1 MTIRTLRHF
10 GNISL
15 TLLFALH
22 CAAQT
27 AGTASEQYNSIYK
40 ALHDSHAAGDWA
52 ANLHAATDFKAF
64 THGAPNSLLEAA
76 RADVHLGDLVAA
88 MSELQQFVRM
98 GQANDVL
105 LTSPDFARLR
115 QQPEFTDVAKRMKD
129 NASPSTLATVAF
141 PLKDA
146 DLLPEDIDFDPGSKR
161 FFITSVLQKKIIS
174 ADAQGLT
181 RDFARSPNHWPML
194 AIKIDAGHNKLWAT
208 EVALQDFSSVPKE
221 DWGRSALLCFDLKT
235 AKLLSRVEGPHGSAL
250 GDMTLSPTGDVIVS
264 DGASGGVYRLPVG
277 AKTLQ
282 RLDNGDFVSPQ
293 TPVLLPDGN
302 RLFVPD
308 YARGIGILDITTK
321 QVTWLS
327 LDGRFAVMGIDGLYL
342 GHQTLLAVQNG
353 TSPERVTAFTMDDA
367 LTKIVAEK
375 TIERATTTLG
385 DPTHGVVIGS
395 DFYYIANSGWNSLDD
410 HGALTPNAK
419 RTPPQI
425 MRAPI
430 PAPS

>member
-1 MTIRTLRHF
+1 MIRTLRHLCK
-10 GNISL
+10 ISL
-15 TLLFALH
+15 IFLFALH
-22 CAAQT
+22 CAAQS
-27 AGTASEQYNSIYK
+27 AGTASEQHNSIYK

-52 ANLHAATDFKAF
+52 ANLRAAKDFKAF

-98 GQANDVL
+98 GQANDIL
-105 LTSPDFARLR
+105 LTSPDFATLR
-115 QQPEFTDVAKRMKD
+115 QQPEFTDIAKRMKD
-129 NASPSTLATVAF
+129 NASPSTLATAAF
-141 PLKDA
+141 SLKDT
-146 DLLPEDIDFDPGSKR
+146 DLLPEDIDYDPNSKR
-161 FFITSVLQKKIIS
+161 FFITSVLEKKIIS
-174 ADAQGLT
+174 ADAQGLS

-194 AIKIDAGHNKLWAT
+194 AIKIDVARSKVWAT
-208 EVALQDFSSVPKE
+208 EVALQGFTSVLKK

-235 AKLLSRVEGPHGSAL
+235 AKLLARVEGPHGSAL
-250 GDMTLSPTGDVIVS
+250 GDMTLSPAGDVIAS

-293 TPVLLPDGN
+293 TPVPLPDGN
-302 RLFVPD
+302 HLFVPD
-308 YARGIGILDITTK
+308 YARGIGILDIATK

-327 LDGRFAVMGIDGLYL
+327 LDGRFAIIGIDGLYL
-342 GHQTLLAVQNG
+342 DHQTLLAVQNG

-385 DPTHGVVIGS
+385 DPTHGVVLGS
-395 DFYYIANSGWNSLDD
+395 DFYYIANSGWNTLND
-410 HGALTPNAK
+410 HGATTPTSK
-419 RTPPQI
+419 RTPAQI

-430 PAPS
+430 PKP

>member
-10 GNISL
+10 GKISL
-15 TLLFALH
+15 ILLFALH

-27 AGTASEQYNSIYK
+27 AGTAREQHNSIYK

-52 ANLHAATDFKAF
+52 ANLRAAKDFKAF

-98 GQANDVL
+98 GQANDIL
-105 LTSPDFARLR
+105 LTSPDFATLR
-115 QQPEFTDVAKRMKD
+115 QQPEFTDIAKRMKD
-129 NASPSTLATVAF
+129 NASPSTLAKAAF
-141 PLKDA
+141 TLQDA
-146 DLLPEDIDFDPGSKR
+146 DLLPEDIDYDPNSKR
-161 FFITSVLQKKIIS
+161 FFITSVLEKKIIS

-181 RDFARSPNHWPML
+181 RDFARSPNHWPIL
-194 AIKIDAGHNKLWAT
+194 AIKIDVARSKVWAT
-208 EVALQDFSSVPKE
+208 EVALQGFTSVLKK

-235 AKLLSRVEGPHGSAL
+235 AKLLTRVEGPHGGAL
-250 GDMTLSPTGDVIVS
+250 GDMTLSPAGDVVVS
-264 DGASGGVYRLPVG
+264 DGAGGGVYRLPVG
-277 AKTLQ
+277 AKALE
-282 RLDNGDFVSPQ
+282 RLDSGDFVSPQ

-308 YARGIGILDITTK
+308 YARGIGILDIATK

-327 LDGRFAVMGIDGLYL
+327 LDGRFAIIGIDGLYL
-342 GHQTLLAVQNG
+342 DHQTLLAVQNG

-385 DPTHGVVIGS
+385 DPTHGVVLGS
-395 DFYYIANSGWNSLDD
+395 DFYYIANSGWNTLDD
-410 HGALTPNAK
+410 HGATTPSAK
-419 RTPPQI
+419 RTPAQI

-430 PAPS
+430 PTP

>member
-1 MTIRTLRHF
+1 MMIRTLRRF
-10 GNISL
+10 SKISVIFF
-15 TLLFALH
+15 FALH
-22 CAAQT
+22 CAAQP
-27 AGTASEQYNSIYK
+27 AGTASEQHNNIYK
-40 ALHDSHAAGDWA
+40 ALHDAHAAGDWA
-52 ANLHAATDFKAF
+52 ANLRAAKDFKAF

-76 RADVHLGDLVAA
+76 RADVHLGDLAAA

-98 GQANDVL
+98 GQANDIL
-105 LTSPDFARLR
+105 LTSPDFATLR
-115 QQPEFTDVAKRMKD
+115 QQPEFTDIAKRMKD
-129 NASPSTLATVAF
+129 NASPSTLATAAL

-146 DLLPEDIDFDPGSKR
+146 DLLPEDFDYDPSSKR
-161 FFITSVLQKKIIS
+161 FFITSVLENKIIS
-174 ADAQGLT
+174 ADAQGLA

-194 AIKIDAGHNKLWAT
+194 AIKIDARHNKVWAT
-208 EVALQDFSSVPKE
+208 EVAMQDFSSVPKK

-235 AKLLSRVEGPHGSAL
+235 AKLLTRVEGPHGSAL
-250 GDMTLSPTGDVIVS
+250 GDMTLSPAGDPLVS
-264 DGASGGVYRLPVG
+264 DAAGGGVYRLSAG

-327 LDGRFAVMGIDGLYL
+327 LDGRFATIGIDGLYL
-342 GHQTLLAVQNG
+342 DHQTLLAVQNG
-353 TSPERVTAFTMDDA
+353 TSPERVTAFTMDEA
-367 LTKIVAEK
+367 LTKIIAER

-385 DPTHGVVIGS
+385 DPTHGVVLGS

-410 HGALTPNAK
+410 HGATSPTAK

-430 PAPS
+430 PTP

>member
-1 MTIRTLRHF
+1 MIRTLCRF
-10 GNISL
+10 SKFPLIL
-15 TLLFALH
+15 FFALH

-27 AGTASEQYNSIYK
+27 AGTATEQHNRIYK
-40 ALHDSHAAGDWA
+40 SLHDSHAAGDWA
-52 ANLHAATDFKAF
+52 ANLRAAKDFKAF

-76 RADVHLGDLVAA
+76 RADVHLGDLMAA
-88 MSELQQFVRM
+88 VSELQQFVRM
-98 GQANDVL
+98 GQANDIL
-105 LTSPDFARLR
+105 LTSPDFATLR
-115 QQPEFTDVAKRMKD
+115 QQPEFTDIAKRMKD

-141 PLKDA
+141 TLKDT
-146 DLLPEDIDFDPGSKR
+146 DLLPEDIDYDLTSKR
-161 FFITSVLQKKIIS
+161 FFITSVLEKRIIS
-174 ADAQGLT
+174 ADAQDVA

-194 AIKIDAGHNKLWAT
+194 AIKIDATHNKLWAT
-208 EVALQDFSSVPKE
+208 EVALQDFSSVPKK
-221 DWGRSALLCFDLKT
+221 DWGRSTLLCFDLKT
-235 AKLLSRVEGPHGSAL
+235 AKLLARVEGPHGSAL
-250 GDMTLSPTGDVIVS
+250 GDMTLSPAGDVIVS
-264 DGASGGVYRLPVG
+264 DGAGGGVYRLPVG

-308 YARGIGILDITTK
+308 YARGIGVLDIATK

-327 LDGRFAVMGIDGLYL
+327 LDGRFAIIGTDGLYL
-342 GHQTLLAVQNG
+342 DHQTLLAVQNG

-395 DFYYIANSGWNSLDD
+395 DFYYIANSGWNTLDD
-410 HGALTPNAK
+410 HGATTPTAK
-419 RTPPQI
+419 RTPAQI
-425 MRAPI
+425 MRTPI
-430 PAPS
+430 PTP